1 MKRNGF
7 TIMIQIYECD
17 DGASIYWEIWNGPI
31 AGAGTY
37 FYTLDTKNELEL
49 YLDVCR
55 AKGVDFV
62 INTLEEYWEY
72 HLALENS

>member
-1 MKRNGF
+1 
-7 TIMIQIYECD
+7 MIQIYECD

-31 AGAGTY
+31 DEAGMHC
-37 FYTLDTKNELEL
+37 YTLDTKNELEL

-62 INTLEEYWEY
+62 INTLEDYREY
-72 HLALENS
+72 HLSLENA